1 MVEDMLQVFFDKLHE
16 LTTEKGCLMLQTT
29 VVILKCTNRKW
40 SCGLDKGIGTFT
52 CVVASCWQGHWG
64 WCPMLWRMPDDEG
77 RPQTN
82 LSTHLE
88 FPDSPRRRIHV
99 DFCRTIPGE
108 SFLVFVYAYLKWPEV
123 VAMDE
128 TTTDT
133 TVDDLRALFARW
145 GIPLQMVTDNGPNSG
160 FERFLALNSIQH
172 NKCSP
177 YHPATNVFCSNI

>member
-1 MVEDMLQVFFDKLHE
+1 
-16 LTTEKGCLMLQTT
+16 
-29 VVILKCTNRKW
+29 
-40 SCGLDKGIGTFT
+40 
-52 CVVASCWQGHWG
+52 
-64 WCPMLWRMPDDEG
+64 MLWRMPDDEG

-145 GIPLQMVTDNGPNSG
+145 GIPLQMVTDNGPKSG

-177 YHPATNVFCSNI
+177 YHPATNVLLETFAQTFRQALKFPKIDGHTLQHRLASFLLNY